1 MINNVR
7 NFHFNQ
13 LDSLFRLKKMANNSR
28 RRLSFVDLAHPQVWH
43 KLLEY
48 TEVTIALAKLS

>member
-1 MINNVR
+1 MINDFSFLIR
-7 NFHFNQ
+7 SFFQTRH
-13 LDSLFRLKKMANNSR
+13 MANSTR

-48 TEVTIALAKLS
+48 NEATVALAKLSQ